1 MSSPSA
7 GSTSIPREVER
18 ILVNTPAVAAV
29 AVVEWSTR
37 GSVRCLPPS
46 LCSGPPRRCPLRPC
60 WRGARG
66 RIANFKTPRHAAVVA
81 DLPRNASMKVLKSRL
96 RARAAELFAP
106 KA

>member
-1 MSSPSA
+1 MVDA
-7 GSTSIPREVER
+7 RLGEV
-18 ILVNTPAVAAV
+18 PAAFIV
-29 AVVEWSTR
+29 
-37 GSVRCLPPS
+37 
-46 LCSGPPRRCPLRPC
+46 LRPAASLSPEALLA
-60 WRGARG
+60 WARG